1 MNTYRD
7 SNDERIRILARRAGV
22 ERSLYLGEAIGNTLL
37 IASNGLAS
45 LGTWLGRA
53 LSRNGRS
60 VKQHA

>member
-45 LGTWLGRA
+45 LGAWLGRA
-53 LSRNGRS
+53 MSRNARS